1 MIKYFKLEEYNEA
14 KKERNKV
21 LFVYFACLFV
31 YLLISGALIGYYMTL
46 PYKASEITLVKAI
59 HYTIT
64 GIFIIFSVIYLGIKY
79 KITKN
84 YYKRCLEMATSRG
97 EQYEGNLIEF
107 NCENVDRDG
116 VESKTMIFLEWNK
129 FKNEFFE
136 RKVYV
141 PFNKEFPLINE
152 NDTVKYITQ
161 ANFLVAYEI
170 IKIDN

>member
-1 MIKYFKLEEYNEA
+1 MIKYFKLEEYYEA

-21 LFVYFACLFV
+21 LIVYFTFLAV
-31 YLLISGALIGYYMTL
+31 YLLISGALIGWYMTL

-59 HYTIT
+59 HFTIT
-64 GIFIIFSVIYLGIKY
+64 GIFVIFSIIYLGIKY
-79 KITKN
+79 RITKN
-84 YYKRCLEMATSRG
+84 YYKRCLEMATSHG
-97 EQYEGNLIEF
+97 EEYEGNLIEF
-107 NCENVDRDG
+107 NEENIDRDG
-116 VESKTMIFLEWNK
+116 VESKTIIFLEWNK

-141 PFNKEFPLINE
+141 PFGKDFPLIEE

-170 IKIDN
+170 IKIED